1 MFLFSRQAVL
11 AGPPAET
18 MAWASE
24 IRAYASDKIGTEIA
38 LWSAGFG
45 APVGSV
51 GWTMRVEG
59 LAHVTEIG
67 QKLGSDDGYH
77 ALLAKGADYFVAP
90 AEDSLMLPV
99 HGELGEASPPVG
111 SIATVTS
118 ASMSGKITE
127 AIGWSVEVAQLVEE
141 ITGNPVMVGTSG
153 YGNFMQVIWIG
164 VAADAAAA
172 DVQNEQ
178 IRTSDEYMAKVDGAH
193 GFFLPGSGNRTVLS
207 RVD

>member
-11 AGPPAET
+11 SGPPGET

-24 IRAYASDKIGTEIA
+24 IRAYASDKIDNEIA

-51 GWTMRVEG
+51 GWAMRVGG
-59 LAHVTEIG
+59 LADVAANG
-67 QKLGSDDGYH
+67 QKLLSDDGYH
-77 ALLAKGADYFVAP
+77 KLLAKGADYMVAP
-90 AEDSLMLPV
+90 PEDTLMSPV
-99 HGELGEASPPVG
+99 HGEFGEASPPVG
-111 SIATVTS
+111 SVASITS
-118 ASMSGKITE
+118 ASISGKISE
-127 AIGWSVEVAQLVEE
+127 AIGWGVEVAQLVES

-153 YGNFMQVIWIG
+153 YGNFMQVVWIG

-172 DVQNEQ
+172 DAQNEKV
-178 IRTSDEYMAKVDGAH
+178 TSSAEYMTKVDGAH
-193 GFFLPGSGNRTVLS
+193 GLFLPGSANRTLLT